1 MCQQNDKLYVV
12 VRKDLKPGLQMA
24 QSCHVV
30 FSFSQE
36 HPNETKTWMIESNYI
51 AVLNGS
57 DEEDLLRLIERARLE
72 GIKCSIF
79 REPDIGDQITA
90 VALEPGS
97 KSKKLCSNYQLAL
110 KE

>member
-1 MCQQNDKLYVV
+1 MI

-30 FSFSQE
+30 FNFSQE
-36 HPNETKTWMIESNYI
+36 HPNETRIWMNESNYI
-51 AVLNGS
+51 AVLNS
-57 DEEDLLRLIERARLE
+57 ADEADLLRLIDRARHE
-72 GIKCSIF
+72 GVKCSVF

-97 KSKKLCSNYQLAL
+97 KSKKMCSNYKLAL
-110 KE
+110 RE